1 MTMIT
6 PSLAASEA
14 TGGLDRERIDLLWK
28 IARAGARSAV
38 GTEARRQF
46 RYDGDMNI
54 GVITDFELEV
64 RNALNRR
71 AHAVGAQDVV
81 QHGTEQ
87 NNPFPEA
94 DEKIFVVS
102 ATGESQMLTR
112 GQLKEY
118 IGQQRGEG
126 YVFYENRAY
135 GVAGKSLF
143 DDGLGA
149 APGVPSGRSKFSPDV
164 LETVPASPGL
174 RRPSLGAVE
183 RHCRSTLEDPHQ
195 TSLYKKAGSAA
206 APFTMESVVVGEP
219 GMSEGRRGLGRGL
232 SALLGEVDAAPAQ
245 APGEQLGGS
254 REAPIEILQRNPDQ
268 PRRTFR
274 EEDLED
280 LSNSIREKG
289 VLQPILVR
297 PSPDTAGEY
306 QIVASERRWRAAQ
319 RAGLKT
325 VPIMVRE
332 LDDLA
337 VLEIGIIENV
347 QRADLN
353 VLEEALS
360 YKVLMEKFER
370 TQENIAQTIGK
381 SRSHVANTM
390 RLLALPDEVQSYLVS
405 GELTAGHARAI
416 AAAADP
422 VALAKQIIEG
432 GLSVRETEAL
442 ARKAPNLSAGKSKGG
457 RPPRVK
463 DTDTQAL
470 ESDLSSVLG
479 LDVSIDHR
487 GSTGTLTITYA
498 TLEQL
503 DDLCNR
509 LTRGI

>member
-1 MTMIT
+1 
-6 PSLAASEA
+6 
-14 TGGLDRERIDLLWK
+14 
-28 IARAGARSAV
+28 
-38 GTEARRQF
+38 
-46 RYDGDMNI
+46 
-54 GVITDFELEV
+54 
-64 RNALNRR
+64 
-71 AHAVGAQDVV
+71 
-81 QHGTEQ
+81 
-87 NNPFPEA
+87 
-94 DEKIFVVS
+94 
-102 ATGESQMLTR
+102 
-112 GQLKEY
+112 
-118 IGQQRGEG
+118 
-126 YVFYENRAY
+126 
-135 GVAGKSLF
+135 
-143 DDGLGA
+143 
-149 APGVPSGRSKFSPDV
+149 
-164 LETVPASPGL
+164 
-174 RRPSLGAVE
+174 
-183 RHCRSTLEDPHQ
+183 
-195 TSLYKKAGSAA
+195 
-206 APFTMESVVVGEP
+206 MESVVAEP
-219 GMSEGRRGLGRGL
+219 SGSEGRRGLGRGL
-232 SALLGEVDAAPAQ
+232 SALLGEVENAPARTPGDS
-245 APGEQLGGS
+245 APGS
-254 REAPIEILQRNPDQ
+254 REAPIEILKRNPDQ

-274 EEDLED
+274 EDDLED

-297 PSPDTAGEY
+297 PAPGAPGEY
-306 QIVASERRWRAAQ
+306 QIVAGERRWRAAQ
-319 RAGLKT
+319 RAGLRT

-370 TQENIAQTIGK
+370 TQDAIAQTIGK

-405 GELTAGHARAI
+405 GELSAGHARAI

-422 VALAKQIIEG
+422 VALAKQIIDG

-442 ARKAPNLSAGKSKGG
+442 ARKTPNATPSKNKGG

-470 ESDLSSVLG
+470 EADLSSVLG
-479 LDVSIDHR
+479 LDVAIDHR

-509 LTRGI
+509 LTRGV

>member
-1 MTMIT
+1 
-6 PSLAASEA
+6 
-14 TGGLDRERIDLLWK
+14 
-28 IARAGARSAV
+28 
-38 GTEARRQF
+38 
-46 RYDGDMNI
+46 
-54 GVITDFELEV
+54 
-64 RNALNRR
+64 
-71 AHAVGAQDVV
+71 
-81 QHGTEQ
+81 
-87 NNPFPEA
+87 
-94 DEKIFVVS
+94 
-102 ATGESQMLTR
+102 
-112 GQLKEY
+112 
-118 IGQQRGEG
+118 
-126 YVFYENRAY
+126 
-135 GVAGKSLF
+135 
-143 DDGLGA
+143 
-149 APGVPSGRSKFSPDV
+149 
-164 LETVPASPGL
+164 
-174 RRPSLGAVE
+174 
-183 RHCRSTLEDPHQ
+183 
-195 TSLYKKAGSAA
+195 
-206 APFTMESVVVGEP
+206 MESVVAEP
-219 GMSEGRRGLGRGL
+219 GGSEGRRGLGRGL
-232 SALLGEVDAAPAQ
+232 SALLGEVEAAPAQ
-245 APGEQLGGS
+245 APGDSVGGS
-254 REAPIEILQRNPDQ
+254 REAPIEILKRNPDQ

-289 VLQPILVR
+289 VLQPVLVR
-297 PSPDTAGEY
+297 PAPGSPGEY
-306 QIVASERRWRAAQ
+306 QIVAGERRWRAAQ
-319 RAGLKT
+319 RAGLRT
-325 VPIMVRE
+325 IPIMVRE

-405 GELTAGHARAI
+405 GELSAGHARAI

-442 ARKAPNLSAGKSKGG
+442 ARKAPNATPSKNKGG

-470 ESDLSSVLG
+470 EADLSSVLG

-509 LTRGI
+509 LSRGV

>member
-1 MTMIT
+1 
-6 PSLAASEA
+6 
-14 TGGLDRERIDLLWK
+14 
-28 IARAGARSAV
+28 
-38 GTEARRQF
+38 
-46 RYDGDMNI
+46 
-54 GVITDFELEV
+54 
-64 RNALNRR
+64 
-71 AHAVGAQDVV
+71 
-81 QHGTEQ
+81 
-87 NNPFPEA
+87 
-94 DEKIFVVS
+94 
-102 ATGESQMLTR
+102 
-112 GQLKEY
+112 
-118 IGQQRGEG
+118 
-126 YVFYENRAY
+126 
-135 GVAGKSLF
+135 
-143 DDGLGA
+143 
-149 APGVPSGRSKFSPDV
+149 
-164 LETVPASPGL
+164 
-174 RRPSLGAVE
+174 
-183 RHCRSTLEDPHQ
+183 
-195 TSLYKKAGSAA
+195 
-206 APFTMESVVVGEP
+206 MESVVVGEP

-245 APGEQLGGS
+245 APGDASGGS
-254 REAPIEILQRNPDQ
+254 REAPIELLKRNPDQ

-280 LSNSIREKG
+280 LANSVREKG

-297 PSPDTAGEY
+297 PSPDTPGEY
-306 QIVASERRWRAAQ
+306 QIVAGERRWRAAQ
-319 RAGLKT
+319 RAGLRT

-353 VLEEALS
+353 ILEEALS

-370 TQENIAQTIGK
+370 TQETIAQTIGK
-381 SRSHVANTM
+381 SRSHVANTL

-405 GELTAGHARAI
+405 GELSAGHARAI

-442 ARKAPNLSAGKSKGG
+442 ARKAPTATPNKNKGG

-470 ESDLSSVLG
+470 EADLSSVLG

-509 LTRGI
+509 LTRGV

>member
-1 MTMIT
+1 
-6 PSLAASEA
+6 
-14 TGGLDRERIDLLWK
+14 
-28 IARAGARSAV
+28 
-38 GTEARRQF
+38 
-46 RYDGDMNI
+46 
-54 GVITDFELEV
+54 
-64 RNALNRR
+64 
-71 AHAVGAQDVV
+71 
-81 QHGTEQ
+81 
-87 NNPFPEA
+87 
-94 DEKIFVVS
+94 
-102 ATGESQMLTR
+102 
-112 GQLKEY
+112 
-118 IGQQRGEG
+118 
-126 YVFYENRAY
+126 
-135 GVAGKSLF
+135 
-143 DDGLGA
+143 
-149 APGVPSGRSKFSPDV
+149 
-164 LETVPASPGL
+164 
-174 RRPSLGAVE
+174 
-183 RHCRSTLEDPHQ
+183 
-195 TSLYKKAGSAA
+195 
-206 APFTMESVVVGEP
+206 MESVVAEAG
-219 GMSEGRRGLGRGL
+219 SEGRRGLGRGL
-232 SALLGEVDAAPAQ
+232 SALLGEVENAPAQ
-245 APGEQLGGS
+245 APSDNTAGS
-254 REAPIEILQRNPDQ
+254 REAPIEILKRNPDQ

-297 PSPDTAGEY
+297 PAPGAPGEY
-306 QIVASERRWRAAQ
+306 QIVAGERRWRAAQ
-319 RAGLKT
+319 RAGLRS

-353 VLEEALS
+353 ILEEALS

-370 TQENIAQTIGK
+370 TQEAIAQTIGK

-405 GELTAGHARAI
+405 GELSAGHARAI

-422 VALAKQIIEG
+422 VALAKQIIDG

-442 ARKAPNLSAGKSKGG
+442 ARKAPTAAPNKNKGG

-470 ESDLSSVLG
+470 EADLSSVLG

-509 LTRGI
+509 LTRGV

>member
-183 RHCRSTLEDPHQ
+183 RHCRSTLEDPGG
-195 TSLYKKAGSAA
+195 GS
-206 APFTMESVVVGEP
+206 
-219 GMSEGRRGLGRGL
+219 MSEGRRGLGRGL

-306 QIVASERRWRAAQ
+306 QIVAGERRWRAAQ